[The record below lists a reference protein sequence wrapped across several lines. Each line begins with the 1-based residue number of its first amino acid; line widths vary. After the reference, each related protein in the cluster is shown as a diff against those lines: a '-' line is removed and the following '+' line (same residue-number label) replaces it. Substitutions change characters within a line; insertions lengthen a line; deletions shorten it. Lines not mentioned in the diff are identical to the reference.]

1 METEFEIAASSLKQA
16 GCAKKTRRL
25 AGAIVLGLFSGFL
38 LGPPGCISPKH
49 FPRPPGLSL
58 SSATEINRQSAL
70 QAQAFA
76 PAQSLETISEKNN

>member
-1 METEFEIAASSLKQA
+1 MKTEFESAASSKKQT
-16 GCAKKTRRL
+16 GCAKKTRCL
-25 AGAIVLGLFSGFL
+25 AGAIALGLFSGFL
-38 LGPPGCISPKH
+38 FGPGCISPKN

-58 SSATEINRQSAL
+58 SSAPEINRRSSL